1 MPGDQ
6 KDVSQVEGWFSQW
19 EAVANRFENL
29 THQLADPTV
38 LNQPSLLV
46 SVNKERAEL
55 EKTSQLFYSHQA
67 LIQEIQNTQRM
78 LSDSQLDP
86 ELREMAQE
94 ELQSLQGLQE
104 GYQEKQA
111 LLGQL
116 AVQRI
121 LMGQQMDALEARQ
134 TELETEY
141 EAVQQEER
149 DLVQKLNEKYGP
161 GQLDPQTGVFTPTEA
176 PAAPATTAN

>member
-1 MPGDQ
+1 MA
-6 KDVSQVEGWFSQW
+6 KEAKVVESSEMKFS
-19 EAVANRFENL
+19 
-29 THQLADPTV
+29 D
-38 LNQPSLLV
+38 
-46 SVNKERAEL
+46 
-55 EKTSQLFYSHQA
+55 
-67 LIQEIQNTQRM
+67 
-78 LSDSQLDP
+78 D
-86 ELREMAQE
+86 
-94 ELQSLQGLQE
+94 ELQSLQDLQN

-111 LLGQL
+111 MLGQI

-121 LMGQQMDALEARQ
+121 IVSQQMDALEARQ

-176 PAAPATTAN
+176 PVTP

>member
-1 MPGDQ
+1 MAKEVKGNSEM
-6 KDVSQVEGWFSQW
+6 KFS
-19 EAVANRFENL
+19 E
-29 THQLADPTV
+29 D
-38 LNQPSLLV
+38 
-46 SVNKERAEL
+46 
-55 EKTSQLFYSHQA
+55 
-67 LIQEIQNTQRM
+67 
-78 LSDSQLDP
+78 
-86 ELREMAQE
+86 

-121 LMGQQMDALEARQ
+121 LMSQQMDALEARQ

-141 EAVQQEER
+141 EATQQEER

-161 GQLDPQTGVFTPTEA
+161 GQLDPQTGVFTPQEE
-176 PAAPATTAN
+176 PAAPATTVN

>member
-1 MPGDQ
+1 MA
-6 KDVSQVEGWFSQW
+6 KKTKVVESSEMKFS
-19 EAVANRFENL
+19 
-29 THQLADPTV
+29 D
-38 LNQPSLLV
+38 
-46 SVNKERAEL
+46 
-55 EKTSQLFYSHQA
+55 
-67 LIQEIQNTQRM
+67 
-78 LSDSQLDP
+78 D
-86 ELREMAQE
+86 
-94 ELQSLQGLQE
+94 ELQSLQDLQN

-111 LLGQL
+111 MLGQL

-121 LMGQQMDALEARQ
+121 IGGQQMDGLEARQ

-176 PAAPATTAN
+176 PVTP